1 MFVELTQ
8 QLARGATV
16 VTPNRRLAAAI
27 RRAYDLSSGEQC
39 RSAWPAADVL
49 PWNAWLERAFRDGL
63 MRGATRQLLMS
74 HRQARALW
82 HRVIAQAPEAQGLL
96 QVDDAA
102 LAALE
107 AWELAHAWRLLP
119 ALQRL
124 AVTEETRAF
133 LRWAQA
139 YDAACSQGPLVD
151 SARLPDVMSDLARA
165 GSLSLPARVIALGF
179 DALTPQQEGLLGA
192 LRSRGVSVEVL
203 TDSGNEATATVLRHA
218 TPADEIRGAA
228 AWARSRISADPRARV
243 GIVVPELTRL
253 RPALTG
259 IFDEILLPDVL
270 LHPGRTTVRPW
281 NVSLGVPLSDWPL
294 AHAALLVLELA
305 CGSLSIHRA
314 GLLLRSPFVD
324 GAESERAARAQ
335 LDARLRRAGDSRVAL
350 DSLIYHAVGESQRG
364 ACPLLSRRLS
374 TLRDRARGLA
384 TLSQPA
390 SAWGPVLQS
399 LLSAVQWP
407 GERELNSEEYQSMQ
421 KWRELVAALA
431 ELDLVLGPMTL
442 AAAASA
448 LHRLAAE
455 ELFQPETPEVPIQVL
470 GTLESAH
477 LPFDHLMVL
486 GLVDGAWPRSPRPNP
501 LLPIELQRNRGLPA
515 SSAEWELAF
524 ARRAQAGWRRSAG
537 EVVFSFHD
545 ADGEVTLTASPLLAG
560 LPETTLA
567 RLAVAPPPDW
577 RGDTHAAADVERV
590 ADWQANA
597 LHEGAAVRGGAR
609 VLQDQAACPFRAFAV
624 HRLAAVS
631 LERPHEGVDARE
643 RGSLL
648 HGAMAALWSEL
659 HTLATLHAM
668 SSEQVE
674 AVVRRSVDTA
684 FARLRPKRTSSLR
697 TRFLELERERLAGLL
712 HEWLQVERQRDSFA
726 VVETEQAA
734 AVTIGGLV
742 LQLRLDRV
750 DRLERGGELLID
762 YKTGANAVVAWM
774 GERPE
779 EPQLPLYSL
788 TRPQAPGAM
797 AFAQVRRGHCALLG
811 LAAQAGG
818 PDGVKPLAQSDYAQ
832 RFKTWP
838 ALLAAWRIT
847 LQELATAFRSGTA
860 TVDPKKRPQTCS
872 RCDLSTLCRV
882 GELADRGSPGG
893 YEGAP
898 DELRD

>member
-39 RSAWPAADVL
+39 RSVWPAADVL
-49 PWNAWLERAFRDGL
+49 PWSAWLERTFRDGL
-63 MRGATRQLLMS
+63 VRGATRQLLMS

-82 HRVIAQAPEAQGLL
+82 HRVIAQAPEAQELL

-124 AVTEETRAF
+124 AITEETRAF

-139 YDAACSQGPLVD
+139 YDAACSRGPFID
-151 SARLPDVMSDLARA
+151 SARLPDLLSDLART
-165 GSLSLPARVIALGF
+165 GSLPLPERVIVFGF
-179 DALTPQQEGLLGA
+179 DALTPQHETLLGA
-192 LRSRGVSVEVL
+192 LRSRGASVELL
-203 TDSGNEATATVLRHA
+203 TDLENEATVTVLRHA
-218 TPADEIRGAA
+218 VPADEIRAAA
-228 AWARSRISADPRARV
+228 AWARTRISADPRARV
-243 GIVVPELTRL
+243 GVVVPELTRM
-253 RPALTG
+253 RPAVTR
-259 IFDEILLPDVL
+259 IFDEVLLPDVL

-294 AHAALLVLELA
+294 VHAALLILELA
-305 CGSLSIHRA
+305 CVSLSIHRI
-314 GLLLRSPFVD
+314 GLLLRSPFVG
-324 GAESERAARAQ
+324 GAESERATRAQ

-350 DSLIYHAVGESQRG
+350 DSLIYHAGGESQTG
-364 ACPLLSRRLS
+364 TCSLLSRRLS
-374 TLRDRARGLA
+374 TLRDRVRELA
-384 TLSQPA
+384 SLSQPA
-390 SAWGPVLQS
+390 SAWGPALQS
-399 LLSAVQWP
+399 LLSAMEWP

-431 ELDLVLGPMTL
+431 ELDLVLAPMTL
-442 AAAASA
+442 TAAVSA

-477 LPFDHLMVL
+477 LSFDHLMVL

-501 LLPIELQRNRGLPA
+501 LLPIELQRSRGLPA

-524 ARRAQAGWRRSAG
+524 ARRAQTSWRRAAA

-567 RLAVAPPPDW
+567 RLGVALPPDW

-597 LHEGAAVRGGAR
+597 LPEGAAVKGGAR
-609 VLQDQAACPFRAFAV
+609 VIQDQAACPFRAFAV
-624 HRLAAVS
+624 HRLTAVS
-631 LERPHEGVDARE
+631 LETPHEGLDARE

-659 HTLATLHAM
+659 HTLEMLHAM
-668 SSEQVE
+668 SNEQIA
-674 AVVRRSVDTA
+674 AVVGRSVDTA
-684 FARLRPKRTSSLR
+684 FARLRAKRASSLR
-697 TRFLELERERLAGLL
+697 SRFLELERERLVALL
-712 HEWLQVERQRDSFA
+712 HEWLQVERQRDSFE
-726 VVETEQAA
+726 VVATEQAA
-734 AVTIGGLV
+734 TVTIGGLV

-750 DRLERGGELLID
+750 DRLERGGELLVD
-762 YKTGANAVVAWM
+762 YKTGDSAVSTWM

-779 EPQLPLYSL
+779 EPQLPLYSV
-788 TRPQAPGAM
+788 TRPDAPGAV
-797 AFAQVRRGHCALLG
+797 AFAQVRRGDCALLG
-811 LAAQAGG
+811 LAAQVGG
-818 PDGVKPLAQSDYAQ
+818 PEGVKPLAQSDYAQ
-832 RFKTWP
+832 RLETWP
-838 ALLAAWRIT
+838 ALLAAWRIA
-847 LQELATAFRSGTA
+847 LEQLAEAFRSGA
-860 TVDPKKRPQTCS
+860 AAVDPKKRPLACS

-882 GELADRGSPGG
+882 DELANRASPGR
-893 YEGAP
+893 YEERA
-898 DELRD
+898 DER